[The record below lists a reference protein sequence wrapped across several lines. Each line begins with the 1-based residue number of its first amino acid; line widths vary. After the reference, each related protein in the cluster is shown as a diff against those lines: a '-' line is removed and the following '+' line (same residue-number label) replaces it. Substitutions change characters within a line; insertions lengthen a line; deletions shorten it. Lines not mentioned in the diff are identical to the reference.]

1 MDDDLDDIITYMGWE
16 DIKYIFVNGFIMH
29 INYIKIYKLSILDF
43 IVIYYKMS
51 CGLINRDSFIIDFK
65 K

>member
-43 IVIYYKMS
+43 IVICYKMS

>member
-1 MDDDLDDIITYMGWE
+1 MLLLSRKHIIINKGLLIRLDDDLDDIITYMGWE

-43 IVIYYKMS
+43 I
-51 CGLINRDSFIIDFK
+51 CDLL
-65 K
+65 